1 MMLMFGV
8 RRKDNCEIIAEFD
21 DPILAQKYIQEV
33 NQTEDVSLEIVE
45 RYAENIVEAFPDGKS
60 YITGVQYVWK
70 PYNV

>member
-1 MMLMFGV
+1 MILRFGV
-8 RRKDNCEIIAEFD
+8 RKIESSEIVAEFD
-21 DPILAQKYIQEV
+21 NPILARQFIEE
-33 NQTEDVSLEIVE
+33 NQTEEDTFEIVE